1 LKILVLSSLAYSLVN
16 FRGAL
21 LDAMRDN
28 GHDVVAVAPDRDLDV
43 EQRLAA
49 SGIALRIVPMSRTGI
64 GPFEDLRTTLAYLRL
79 MRKERPDI
87 IFAYTQKPIIYGG
100 LAARL
105 YRKARF
111 FAMMSGLG
119 YMFSTEAQ
127 HRTFLRRIFCRL
139 YREGLR
145 PAVTLFVFNRDD
157 RPDMIDAKIITQSKK
172 VIQVPG
178 SGIDVTHFARQPIP
192 DGPVAFLLIG
202 RLMRD
207 KGVYDFIEAA
217 RIVRETHPTTC
228 FRILGRPE
236 ANNLTGLDL
245 QEVTRLTEEGVV
257 EFLAET
263 RDVRPTL
270 KDATVFVLPSYHRE
284 GLPRTILEAL
294 ATGRPVITTDT
305 PGCRDPIEPGVNGL
319 LVPPK
324 APKALAQ
331 AMIHLIDHPALV
343 EAMAKRS
350 RHLAETVYNVD
361 LVNAQLLDA
370 MGLIRP
376 KSAHSEHLV
385 HG

>member
-21 LDAMRDN
+21 LDAMRAN
-28 GHDVVAVAPDRDLDV
+28 GHDVVAVAPDRDADV

-64 GPFEDLRTTLAYLRL
+64 GPVEDLRTTLAYLRL
-79 MRKERPDI
+79 MRKERPDV

-100 LAARL
+100 MAARL
-105 YRKARF
+105 YRKAKF

-119 YMFSTEAQ
+119 YMFSIEAQ
-127 HRTFLRRIFCRL
+127 HRKFLRRIFCRL

-145 PAVTLFVFNRDD
+145 SSLTLFVFNRDD
-157 RPDMIDAKIITQSKK
+157 RPDMIDAKIITPSHN

-178 SGIDVTHFARQPIP
+178 SGIDVAHFARQPIP
-192 DGPVAFLLIG
+192 AGPFTFLMIG

-217 RIVRETHPTTC
+217 RIVREKHPAAR

-236 ANNLTGLDL
+236 ANNLTGLDS

-257 EFLAET
+257 EFLPET
-263 RDVRPTL
+263 RDVRPIL
-270 KDATVFVLPSYHRE
+270 KDASAFVLPSYHRE

-294 ATGRPVITTDT
+294 ATGRAVITTDM
-305 PGCRDPIEPGVNGL
+305 PGCRDPIKPGVNGL

-324 APKALAQ
+324 DPKALAQ

-343 EAMAKRS
+343 EAMGERS
-350 RHLAETVYNVD
+350 RQLAEEVYNVD
-361 LVNAQLLDA
+361 LVNAQLLGA
-370 MGLIRP
+370 MGLLRS
-376 KSAHSEHLV
+376 KSEQSHQVSQR
-385 HG
+385 